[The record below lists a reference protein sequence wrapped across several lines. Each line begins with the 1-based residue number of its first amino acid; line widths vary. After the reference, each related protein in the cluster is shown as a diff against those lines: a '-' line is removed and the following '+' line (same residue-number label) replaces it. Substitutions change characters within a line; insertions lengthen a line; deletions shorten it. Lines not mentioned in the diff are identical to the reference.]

1 LLKGIVDSKEYRSW
15 GVVLAI
21 TIVVILIVYAIFST
35 SGPGKKLS
43 RTAAQR
49 EAAENARERQADMQ
63 ERAAEANMRQQQQQ
77 QVQRDANGNR
87 RINVKKGQNI
97 VVF

>member
-1 LLKGIVDSKEYRSW
+1 MKGIVDSKEYRSW

-49 EAAENARERQADMQ
+49 EAAEDGRERQADMQ
-63 ERAAEANMRQQQQQ
+63 ERAAEAEIRQQQ

-87 RINVKKGQNI
+87 HINIKKGQNI